1 MFLLQVAFT
10 LLITCLFSNCLE
22 LYTGKDPSDSGA
34 VATMDRHEEELM
46 NLKLAEEK
54 NGLRN
59 DGMESGA
66 DVGDSD
72 GAGSAKKQELTK
84 LMVSVKDNLPNSRTG
99 VIGPP
104 LPNGK
109 PPGVE
114 LVDC

>member
-1 MFLLQVAFT
+1 M
-10 LLITCLFSNCLE
+10 FSNCLE

-46 NLKLAEEK
+46 NLKLYEEK
-54 NGLRN
+54 NGLG

-66 DVGDSD
+66 NVGDSD
-72 GAGSAKKQELTK
+72 GAGSAKKQEL
-84 LMVSVKDNLPNSRTG
+84 MVRVKDNGGLPNSRTG